1 MKHFEDRLNS
11 ACATDHA
18 LSAARTRGDVAFMP
32 GWSAFAESAE
42 AAVAVQELLVLEVD
56 FMMRVK
62 DHPNIVE
69 IYDVYADKSAVYI
82 VMEHM

>member
-1 MKHFEDRLNS
+1 M
-11 ACATDHA
+11 
-18 LSAARTRGDVAFMP
+18 
-32 GWSAFAESAE
+32 
-42 AAVAVQELLVLEVD
+42 QELLVLEVD